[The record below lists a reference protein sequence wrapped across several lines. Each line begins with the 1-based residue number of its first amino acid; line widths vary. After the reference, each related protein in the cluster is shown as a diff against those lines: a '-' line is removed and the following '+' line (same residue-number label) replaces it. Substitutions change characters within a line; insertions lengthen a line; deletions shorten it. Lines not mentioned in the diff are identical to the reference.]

1 MATKTKDE
9 PTSFHLPVLEVDRGE
24 VVADSFTPFVVVVVV
39 VVVVDVGDVKFTD
52 AVGA

>member
-1 MATKTKDE
+1 MV
-9 PTSFHLPVLEVDRGE
+9 VL
-24 VVADSFTPFVVVVVV
+24 SFTPSVVVV

>member
-1 MATKTKDE
+1 MV
-9 PTSFHLPVLEVDRGE
+9 VL
-24 VVADSFTPFVVVVVV
+24 SFTPSVVVVV